1 MTDWLSSF
9 RAWCRAFRPS
19 PLSRPA
25 WKEIAF
31 WSLVCALLF
40 ALFHLHGANET
51 AFHSLFLWLAHR
63 WTGETAHCAL
73 IPFAAAAALWI
84 KRRDIAAAPR
94 SPCLPPLLLVAL
106 AAVLHWA
113 GMISQQPR
121 VSAFALVLFL
131 WSIPCALYG
140 LPLASRLLFPASYL
154 LLAIPLNFLD
164 SFSSPLRILASRVS
178 AAILNGVGLRVIQ
191 DGAGLY
197 AAEGNAFA
205 FNVAPECSGLHSLLA
220 MTALVAFY
228 AWLTQKTL
236 AKKWILFLCSIPV
249 AIVAN
254 IVRIIL
260 VVVVAAVWDQQTAM
274 GLWHDYSGYPI
285 FLVGILLVLA
295 LDRLLNSNPSRLW
308 SALKHKFFSPAS

>member
-9 RAWCRAFRPS
+9 RTWCRSFRPR
-19 PLSRPA
+19 PLSPA
-25 WKEIAF
+25 EWGEIAF
-31 WSLVCALLF
+31 WALLCALLF
-40 ALFHLHGANET
+40 ALFHLHGSTQNSLD
-51 AFHSLFLWLAHR
+51 SLFVWLTRR

-73 IPFAAAAALWI
+73 IPVAALAALWI

-94 SPCLPPLLLVAL
+94 SPCLPALFLVAL
-106 AAVLHWA
+106 AALLHWI
-113 GMISQQPR
+113 GMVSQQPR
-121 VSAFALVLFL
+121 VSAFAFILLL

-140 LPLASRLLFPASYL
+140 LSLASRILFPASYL

-178 AAILNGVGLRVIQ
+178 AAILNGVGLRVVQ

-236 AKKWILFLCSIPV
+236 FKKWLLFLCSIPV

-260 VVVVAAVWDQQTAM
+260 VVAVAAIWDQETAM

-295 LDRLLNSNPSRLW
+295 LDRLFNSNPAPLW
-308 SALKHKFFSPAS
+308 HAFKQKFFSPGP